1 MKAPAGHSPAPD
13 AGPIPALDLQA
24 EYRAIRAEID
34 PAVLAVLASGRYVG
48 GPEVEALEAGFA
60 AFCGAAHGVA
70 VSSGTDAL
78 RFALMAA
85 GLRPGDEVV
94 TSPFTFIG
102 TTEAITQAGGRP
114 VFADIDPKTF
124 TLDPAR
130 AAAVV
135 TTHTR
140 ALLPVHLYGQT
151 ADMAA
156 LLALAAAR
164 RLFVVEDACQA
175 HGAAEGGRRAGTF
188 GSAAAFSFYPTKN
201 LGGCGEG
208 GLVTTASADVAGRV
222 RRLRD
227 HGQSAK
233 YLHAEE
239 GYNGRLDALQC
250 AILRVK
256 LRHLEDWNRRRRAL
270 AARYDRALAD
280 AAARGLLRLP
290 VARAGSE
297 HVYHQYAVRV
307 VAGAAAGGRDR
318 VRAALQAAGIE
329 TGIHY
334 PVPLHRQP
342 CYAGL
347 GLDEGA
353 FPESERAARE
363 VLTLPLHP
371 HLVEAQVDRVAATL
385 ARELARL

>member
-1 MKAPAGHSPAPD
+1 LKAPSGHSPPD
-13 AGPIPALDLQA
+13 ACPVPAVDLQA
-24 EYRAIRAEID
+24 EYRAIRAEIE
-34 PAVLAVLASGRYVG
+34 PAVLGVLASGRYVG
-48 GPEVEALEAGFA
+48 GPEVERLEAGFA

-114 VFADIDPKTF
+114 VFADIDPMTF

-130 AAAVV
+130 AAAAV
-135 TTHTR
+135 TARTR

-164 RLFVVEDACQA
+164 GLFVVEDACQA
-175 HGAAEGGRRAGTF
+175 HGAAEGGRRAGSF
-188 GSAAAFSFYPTKN
+188 GVAAAFSFYPTKN

-208 GLVTTASADVAGRV
+208 GLVTTGSAAVADRV

-233 YLHAEE
+233 YVHAEE
-239 GYNGRLDALQC
+239 GYNGRLDAIQC

-256 LRHLEDWNRRRRAL
+256 LAHLEDWNRRRRAL
-270 AARYDRALAD
+270 AAHYNRALAE
-280 AAARGLLRLP
+280 AESRGLLRLP
-290 VARAGSE
+290 VVRPRSE
-297 HVYHQYAVRV
+297 HVYHQFAVRV
-307 VAGAAAGGRDR
+307 VAGALTGGRDR
-318 VRAALQAAGIE
+318 VRAALLAEGIE

-342 CYAGL
+342 CYAALGL
-347 GLDEGA
+347 GEGA

-371 HLVEAQVDRVAATL
+371 HLIGAQVDRVAATL
-385 ARELARL
+385 TRELARL